1 MYQALYRQY
10 RPKTF
15 DEILGQ
21 THITTILKN
30 QIKKDNIGHAYLFSG
45 TRGTGKTSAAK
56 VFARAVNCL
65 NPQNGN
71 PCNEC
76 AICKGILDESLMD
89 VIEMDAASNRKIED
103 IRELKEK
110 VIYPPSKARFKVYII
125 DEVHMLTNEAFNAL
139 LKTLEEPPKHLMFL
153 LATTEPER
161 LPQTILSRCQRF
173 DFKRLSANDMVGGMK
188 KITDKLGIDVEDK
201 VLQLIAKNSD
211 GAMRDALSLLDQC
224 IAFEGDSV
232 SYDDAINILGIA
244 NVDLIFDLVN
254 AIGDESTEKSL
265 VMVDHM
271 IQEGKDIPQ
280 FLKDMIHHYRNLV
293 IAKTSKNP
301 EALIEWGEVEEYK
314 EQSSKMDLHYLMSSL
329 QALTSAETSMKWSMQ
344 PRIILEMAV
353 IKLANLKN
361 ELSLEERVRRL
372 EEGIATAPTNETK
385 VTYKSA
391 PKQEP
396 IKPRAKASENL
407 VKKEK
412 SIPEEKEKPGVEKK
426 EATGPSGELTL
437 DNIRSSWPKVMQLIK
452 SRKINIYALVMEG
465 EVSQLQGNRITLSY
479 KDGFEFHKDAVN
491 SNQNKTFLEEILTEF
506 FGQKIELLVI
516 MKGCEMPA
524 AGGGKQ
530 EDEKSARE
538 ETVNKV
544 LDFFGEDIVEIK

>member
-10 RPKTF
+10 RPRTF

-21 THITTILKN
+21 THITKILKN

-56 VFARAVNCL
+56 VFSRAVNCL
-65 NPQNGN
+65 NPQDGN

-139 LKTLEEPPKHLMFL
+139 LKTLEEPPKHLLFL

-173 DFKRLSANDMVGGMK
+173 DFKRLSSDDMIYGMK
-188 KITDKLGIDVEDK
+188 NITDKLGIEVEDK

-244 NVDLIFDLVN
+244 NVDLVFELVDS
-254 AIGDESTEKSL
+254 IKSESTEKAL
-265 VMVDHM
+265 RMVDHM
-271 IQEGKDIPQ
+271 IQEGKDISQ
-280 FLKDMIHHYRNLV
+280 FLKDMIHHYRNLM
-293 IAKTSKNP
+293 ISKTSKNP
-301 EALIEWGEVEEYK
+301 ETLIEWGEVGQYK
-314 EQSSKMDLHYLMSSL
+314 DQSDEMELHYLMSSL
-329 QALTSAETSMKWSMQ
+329 EVLTSSETSMKWSMQ

-353 IKLANLKN
+353 IRLVNLKN
-361 ELSLEERVRRL
+361 ELSLEERVKRL
-372 EEGIATAPTNETK
+372 EEGISAAPIKKEVAATAKPN
-385 VTYKSA
+385 
-391 PKQEP
+391 PKPLEKKPEP
-396 IKPRAKASENL
+396 KI
-407 VKKEK
+407 
-412 SIPEEKEKPGVEKK
+412 EKPLEQKSSEDNKKPVPEKDQSSEPK
-426 EATGPSGELTL
+426 GYLTL
-437 DNIRSSWPKVMQLIK
+437 EGVRNSWAKVMQIIK

-491 SNQNKTFLEEILTEF
+491 SNQNKEFLEEILTEF

-516 MKGCEMPA
+516 MKGCEMPIS
-524 AGGGKQ
+524 GSGKQ
-530 EDEKSARE
+530 EGEKSAKD

>member
-30 QIKKDNIGHAYLFSG
+30 QIKKENIGHAYLFSG

-65 NPQNGN
+65 DPQDGN
-71 PCNEC
+71 PCNKC

-110 VIYPPSKARFKVYII
+110 VIYPPSKARYKVYII

-139 LKTLEEPPKHLMFL
+139 LKTLEEPPKHLLFL

-173 DFKRLSANDMVGGMK
+173 DFKRLSSDDMIGGMK
-188 KITDKLGIDVEDK
+188 NITDKLGIDVEDK

-244 NVDLIFDLVN
+244 NVDLLFELVE
-254 AIGDESTEKSL
+254 AVKDESTEKSL
-265 VMVDHM
+265 LMVDHM

-301 EALIEWGEVEEYK
+301 EALIEWGEVDQYM
-314 EQSSKMDLHYLMSSL
+314 EQASDMDLHYLMSSL
-329 QALTSAETSMKWSMQ
+329 QTLTSSETEMKWSMQ

-372 EEGIATAPTNETK
+372 EEGIATAPINETK

-391 PKQEP
+391 PKKEP
-396 IKPRAKASENL
+396 NKPREKAPENL
-407 VKKEK
+407 EKKEE
-412 SIPEEKEKPGVEKK
+412 SIPEEKGKPAAEKK
-426 EATGPSGELTL
+426 EAAGPSGELTL
-437 DNIRSSWPKVMQLIK
+437 EKIRSSWPKVMQIIK

-491 SNQNKTFLEEILTEF
+491 SAQNKAFLEEILTEF

-524 AGGGKQ
+524 SGGGKQ
-530 EDEKSARE
+530 EDEKSAKE

-544 LDFFGEDIVEIK
+544 LDFFGEDMVEIK

>member
-30 QIKKDNIGHAYLFSG
+30 QIKKENIGHAYLFSG

-65 NPQNGN
+65 DPQEGN
-71 PCNEC
+71 PCNQC

-110 VIYPPSKARFKVYII
+110 VIYPPSKARYKVYII

-139 LKTLEEPPKHLMFL
+139 LKTLEEPPKHLLFL

-173 DFKRLSANDMVGGMK
+173 DFKRLSSNDMIGGMK
-188 KITDKLGIDVEDK
+188 SITDKLGINVEDK

-244 NVDLIFDLVN
+244 NVDLLFDLVE
-254 AIGDESTEKSL
+254 AVRGESTEKSL
-265 VMVDHM
+265 LMVDHM

-301 EALIEWGEVEEYK
+301 EALIEWGEVEQYR
-314 EQSSKMDLHYLMSSL
+314 EQASNMDLHYLMSSL
-329 QALTSAETSMKWSMQ
+329 QELTSAESSMKWSMQ

-353 IKLANLKN
+353 IKLSNIKR
-361 ELSLEERVRRL
+361 ELSLEERVRKL
-372 EEGIATAPTNETK
+372 EEGMVTVPEKKIQAPAKAAPKPESKNQQEKTMRKDEKIPEVKSEPVVEQKAAAPT
-385 VTYKSA
+385 
-391 PKQEP
+391 
-396 IKPRAKASENL
+396 
-407 VKKEK
+407 
-412 SIPEEKEKPGVEKK
+412 
-426 EATGPSGELTL
+426 GELTL
-437 DNIRSSWPKVMQLIK
+437 EKIKSSWPKVMQIIK

-524 AGGGKQ
+524 SGVGKQ
-530 EDEKSARE
+530 ENENTAKE

>member
-30 QIKKDNIGHAYLFSG
+30 QIKKENIGHAYLFSG

-65 NPQNGN
+65 DPQDGN
-71 PCNEC
+71 PCNKC
-76 AICKGILDESLMD
+76 AICKGILDESIMD

-110 VIYPPSKARFKVYII
+110 VIYPPSKARYKVYII

-139 LKTLEEPPKHLMFL
+139 LKTLEEPPKHLLFL

-173 DFKRLSANDMVGGMK
+173 DFKRLSSDDMIGGMK
-188 KITDKLGIDVEDK
+188 NITDKLGIDVEDK

-244 NVDLIFDLVN
+244 NVDLLFELVE
-254 AIGDESTEKSL
+254 AVKDESTEKSL
-265 VMVDHM
+265 LMVDHM

-280 FLKDMIHHYRNLV
+280 FIKDMIHHYRNLV

-301 EALIEWGEVEEYK
+301 EALIEWGEVDQYM
-314 EQSSKMDLHYLMSSL
+314 EQASDMDLHYLMSSL
-329 QALTSAETSMKWSMQ
+329 QTLTSSETEMKWSMQ

-372 EEGIATAPTNETK
+372 EEGISTAPINETK

-391 PKQEP
+391 PKKEP
-396 IKPRAKASENL
+396 NKPREKAPENL
-407 VKKEK
+407 EKKEE
-412 SIPEEKEKPGVEKK
+412 SIPEEKGKPAVEKK
-426 EATGPSGELTL
+426 ETTGPSGELTL
-437 DNIRSSWPKVMQLIK
+437 EKIRSSWPKVMQIIK

-491 SNQNKTFLEEILTEF
+491 SAQNKAFLEEILTEF

-524 AGGGKQ
+524 SGGGKQ
-530 EDEKSARE
+530 EDEKSAKE